1 MKNNSFYE
9 VSGIQDK
16 SIKSSTHKANY
27 LSKTGNFNIP
37 IKSLKVAKNNMS
49 LSQEDSE
56 ILGKIIN
63 GIEKSNK
70 LLFPWTPQEA
80 FYCNQIEDI
89 NRKVLYLIYRYKFK
103 VYPVKRILS
112 DFPIHV
118 LLEPAGIC
126 NLRCVMCYQSDK
138 TFTGDNLKKNSNKN
152 YMGMMDYNLFTKVID
167 ECDQEGC
174 NAISLGSR
182 GEPMLNKNFNKML
195 NYINEKKNF
204 FDVKINTNGS
214 ALNEKNCHTILS
226 SNVNILVISCEGE
239 YKELYEK
246 IRLGG
251 NFDKLV
257 KNVELLRYI
266 REKHYKDSK
275 LEIRISGVLFHKDQH
290 REPFLDFWKNY
301 ADVVSYVKAQIR
313 WDTYNNEIIKEK
325 NNECDFLWEKLYVWW
340 DGVTNPCDED
350 YKSML
355 SPGNAK
361 HETIKNIWKSHK
373 LQNLREL
380 HLNGKRNTVLPCD
393 RCGV

>member
-1 MKNNSFYE
+1 MKNNSFYDI
-9 VSGIQDK
+9 SGVQDK
-16 SIKSSTHKANY
+16 SIKSSTHKATY
-27 LSKTGNFNIP
+27 LSKAGDFNI
-37 IKSLKVAKNNMS
+37 SLKDLKDAKLNMS
-49 LSQEDSE
+49 LSLEDKE
-56 ILGKIIN
+56 ILNKIIS
-63 GIEKSNK
+63 GIEETSE
-70 LLFPWTPQEA
+70 LPFSWTPQED
-80 FYCNQIEDI
+80 FYCNQIKDLNKKI
-89 NRKVLYLIYRYKFK
+89 LYVIYRYKFK
-103 VYPVKRILS
+103 VYPDKRILS

-126 NLRCVMCYQSDK
+126 NLRCTMCYQSDK
-138 TFTGDNLKKNSNKN
+138 TFTGDSIKKNSNKKF
-152 YMGMMDYNLFTKVID
+152 MGMMDYNLFTKVID
-167 ECDQEGC
+167 ECDAEGC

-195 NYINEKKNF
+195 NYISEKKNF

-257 KNVELLRYI
+257 ENVKLLKNI

-275 LEIRISGVLFHKDQH
+275 LEIRISGVLFHKDQK

-301 ADVVSYVKAQIR
+301 VDVVSYVKAQIR
-313 WDTYNNEIIKEK
+313 WDTYNNEILEEK

-340 DGVTNPCDED
+340 DGVANPCDED
-350 YKSML
+350 YKSVL
-355 SPGNAK
+355 SPGNVK
-361 HETIKNIWKSHK
+361 NETIKNIWKSNK